1 MKTTRTRMTM
11 KNAMKGKKQIP
22 RTCRCNKVA
31 YCSECNDNLAN
42 RASRTYR
49 RTRDTHIYS
58 RECRYSTP
66 IPKGA
71 ARIRCDAMRHQ
82 RFPGQ
87 TKYPNGETM
96 CTTACVCMC
105 IAILS
110 GRLRRSRSFPSLV
123 HEVMSTSGVIQGFLR
138 SRYGLGLTS
147 VHDVLRNGGM
157 RRYLSVI
164 LFILLVQV

>member
-1 MKTTRTRMTM
+1 
-11 KNAMKGKKQIP
+11 
-22 RTCRCNKVA
+22 
-31 YCSECNDNLAN
+31 
-42 RASRTYR
+42 
-49 RTRDTHIYS
+49 
-58 RECRYSTP
+58 
-66 IPKGA
+66 
-71 ARIRCDAMRHQ
+71 MRHQ

-110 GRLRRSRSFPSLV
+110 GRLRGSRSFPSLV

-164 LFILLVQV
+164 LFILFVQV